1 MRKIKPYSSSDSLR
15 KLDGRSKEARLLR
28 KVRAELT
35 AHIGGRPTITQ
46 KALIE
51 RAAWMTLHLGMMD
64 RKMLGD
70 VPSERDARQ
79 YLAWSNTLTR
89 AIAQLGV
96 RDTSERNRP
105 PSLDELLASRRAA
118 S

>member
-46 KALIE
+46 KASL
-51 RAAWMTLHLGMMD
+51 
-64 RKMLGD
+64 
-70 VPSERDARQ
+70 
-79 YLAWSNTLTR
+79 N
-89 AIAQLGV
+89 V
-96 RDTSERNRP
+96 RHG
-105 PSLDELLASRRAA
+105 
-118 S
+118 